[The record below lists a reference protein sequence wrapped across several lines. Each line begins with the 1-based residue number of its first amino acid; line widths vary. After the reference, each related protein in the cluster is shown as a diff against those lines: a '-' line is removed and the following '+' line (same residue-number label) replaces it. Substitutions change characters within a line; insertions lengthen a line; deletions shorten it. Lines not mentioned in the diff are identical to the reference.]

1 MIESFPLSWPEG
13 WKKTPVNLREKS
25 QFRRTTNDVR
35 NFLKE
40 EVRRLGANRL
50 IISTNMPTRL
60 DGEFYA
66 TARNP
71 DDTGMAVCFTYK
83 KKPMCF
89 ACDRHPSLRENL
101 HAIAATI
108 GALRGIE
115 HSGASATMME
125 RAFTGFT
132 ALPAASWRSVLEVDR
147 RPRGKRLNPTS
158 AVWPCSVAPR
168 RRCGPHGGNQSRPRR
183 SVKAV
188 MNYEL

>member
-1 MIESFPLSWPEG
+1 MIESFPLCWPEG
-13 WKKTPVNLREKS
+13 WKRTPVNLREKS

-40 EVRRLGANRL
+40 EVRRLGADRL

-66 TARNP
+66 SARNP
-71 DDTGMAVCFTYK
+71 EDPGVAVYFTYK

-108 GALRGIE
+108 NALRGIE
-115 HSGASATMME
+115 RWGASDMME
-125 RAFTGFT
+125 RAFSGF
-132 ALPAASWRSVLEVDR
+132 AQLPAASWRSVLELGESPTRAEVEYNYL
-147 RPRGKRLNPTS
+147 KLARLHHPDKGGD
-158 AVWPCSVAPR
+158 AVKMAEI
-168 RRCGPHGGNQSRPRR
+168 N
-183 SVKAV
+183 KARDAALK
-188 MNYEL
+188 EL